1 MKILVF
7 SDSHGDKNAMY
18 EIISRKR
25 ADTDLVIHLG
35 DKAPDAEEISHYF
48 PTIAFI
54 GVRGNCDYFGS
65 SDTPLSRTYT
75 YDGHTI
81 YITHGHSEG
90 VKSGEYAMLCAKA
103 KSVNADIAL
112 FGHTHVNTHKII
124 DGITVF
130 NPGSISLPR
139 DGSSGTYGVITIN
152 KDNVKFE
159 IKERGND

>member
-7 SDSHGDKNAMY
+7 SDSHGDKTAMH

-25 ADTDLVIHLG
+25 AEIDLVIHLG
-35 DKAPDAEEISHYF
+35 DKSADMEEISRAF

-75 YDGHTI
+75 YDGHTL

-90 VKSGEYAMLCAKA
+90 VKSGEYALLCAKA

-112 FGHTHVNTHKII
+112 FGHTHVNTHKTI

-139 DGSSGTYGVITIN
+139 DGTPGTYGVITIDKN
-152 KDNVKFE
+152 NVKTE
-159 IKERGND
+159 IKERGKD